1 MKDGKNMKRIILFMM
16 LIVLLFSSCHSL
28 KKDLDNPD
36 LTPEEFFQ
44 KAQEAVI
51 DWNRY
56 KLAIQFYEEFMR
68 RYPDMKNKI
77 IEAEYEITF
86 IKFKQRK
93 LDDAENRFNQIL
105 DKYNTDEAV
114 YYPSWPALMSQKGL
128 ENIAEEREKGGFFKR
143 LFNKKTAKEKAAEA
157 EFKQKR
163 KEAKAKAKLE
173 KEQRKAAKKAAKKK
187 RETEE

>member
-1 MKDGKNMKRIILFMM
+1 MM
-16 LIVLLFSSCHSL
+16 LIVLLLTSCHSL

-56 KLAIQFYEEFMR
+56 KLAIKFYEEFMR
-68 RYPDMKNKI
+68 RYPDMKNRI
-77 IEAEYEITF
+77 IEAEYEIAF
-86 IKFKQRK
+86 IKFKQHK
-93 LDDAENRFNQIL
+93 LNDAEERFTQIL
-105 DKYNTDEAV
+105 DKYNSNDSI
-114 YYPSWPALMSQKGL
+114 YYPSWVALMSNKGL
-128 ENIAEEREKGGFFKR
+128 ENIAEEREKGGFWKR
-143 LFNKKTAKEKAAEA
+143 LFNKKTAKEKAADE

>member
-1 MKDGKNMKRIILFMM
+1 MKKIILFMM
-16 LIVLLFSSCHSL
+16 LIVLLLTSCHSL
-28 KKDLDNPD
+28 KKDLENPD

-56 KLAIQFYEEFMR
+56 KLAIKFYEEFMR
-68 RYPDMKNKI
+68 RYPDMQNKI
-77 IEAEYEITF
+77 IEAEYEIAF
-86 IKFKQRK
+86 IKFKQHK
-93 LDDAENRFNQIL
+93 YDESEELFNRL
-105 DKYNTDEAV
+105 LEKYNTDAAV
-114 YYPSWPALMSQKGL
+114 YYPAWPALMANKTL

-143 LFNKKTAKEKAAEA
+143 LFHKKTAKEKAEEA
-157 EFKQKR
+157 EFQQRK

-173 KEQRKAAKKAAKKK
+173 KEQKKAAKKAARKK

>member
-1 MKDGKNMKRIILFMM
+1 MKDGKNMKRILLFMM
-16 LIVLLFSSCHSL
+16 LIVLLLTSCHSL
-28 KKDLDNPD
+28 KKDLENPD

-68 RYPDMKNKI
+68 RYPEMKNKV
-77 IEAEYEITF
+77 IEAEYEIAF

-93 LDDAENRFNQIL
+93 LDEAEERFNTIL
-105 DKYNTDEAV
+105 DKYNTDDAV
-114 YYPSWPALMSQKGL
+114 YYPSWPALMSNKGL
-128 ENIAEEREKGGFFKR
+128 ENIAEEREKGGFWKR
-143 LFNKKTAKEKAAEA
+143 LFNKKTRKEKEAEA

-187 RETEE
+187 KEAEE

>member
-1 MKDGKNMKRIILFMM
+1 MKDGKNMKKSLLFVL
-16 LIVLLFSSCHSL
+16 LIVFAFTSCNSL
-28 KKDLDNPD
+28 KKDLKNPD

-56 KLAIQFYEEFMR
+56 KLAIQYYEEFMR

-77 IEAEYEITF
+77 IEAEYEIAF
-86 IKFKQRK
+86 IKFRQRK
-93 LDDAENRFNQIL
+93 YDDAEARFKQIL

-114 YYPSWPALMSQKGL
+114 YYPNWPALMSNKGL
-128 ENIAEEREKGGFFKR
+128 ENIAEEREKGGFWKR
-143 LFNKKTAKEKAAEA
+143 LFNKKTAKEKAAEE

-163 KEAKAKAKLE
+163 REAKAKAKLE
-173 KEQRKAAKKAAKKK
+173 KEQRKAAKKAARQK
-187 RETEE
+187 REAE

>member
-1 MKDGKNMKRIILFMM
+1 MKDGKNMKKVLLFMM
-16 LIVLLFSSCHSL
+16 LVVLLLTSCHSL
-28 KKDLDNPD
+28 KKDLENPD

-77 IEAEYEITF
+77 IEAEYEIAF

-93 LDDAENRFNQIL
+93 LDEAEERFNQIL

-114 YYPSWPALMSQKGL
+114 YYPSWPALMSNKGL
-128 ENIAEEREKGGFFKR
+128 ENIAEEREKGGFWKR
-143 LFNKKTAKEKAAEA
+143 LFNKKTRKEKEAEE

-163 KEAKAKAKLE
+163 REAKAKAKLE

>member
-1 MKDGKNMKRIILFMM
+1 MKDGKIMKKIILFMM
-16 LIVLLFSSCHSL
+16 LIALLFSSCHSL
-28 KKDLDNPD
+28 KKDLENPD

-77 IEAEYEITF
+77 IEAEYEIAF

-93 LDDAENRFNQIL
+93 FDESEELFKKLLE
-105 DKYNTDEAV
+105 KYNTDEAV
-114 YYPSWPALMSQKGL
+114 YYPSWPALMANKTL
-128 ENIAEEREKGGFFKR
+128 DNIAEEREKGGFWKR
-143 LFNKKTAKEKAAEA
+143 LFHKKTAKEKAEEA
-157 EFKQKR
+157 EFKQKKR
-163 KEAKAKAKLE
+163 EAKAKAKLE
-173 KEQRKAAKKAAKKK
+173 KEQRKAAKKAARQKK
-187 RETEE
+187 EAE

>member
-1 MKDGKNMKRIILFMM
+1 MKKIILFMI
-16 LIVLLFSSCHSL
+16 LIALLFTSCHSL
-28 KKDLDNPD
+28 KKDLENPD

-68 RYPDMKNKI
+68 RYPDMKNRI
-77 IEAEYEITF
+77 IEAEYEIAF
-86 IKFKQRK
+86 IKFKQNK
-93 LDDAENRFNQIL
+93 LDEAEERFNQIL

-114 YYPSWPALMSQKGL
+114 YYPAWPAIMANKGL
-128 ENIAEEREKGGFFKR
+128 ENIAEERERGGFWKR
-143 LFNKKTAKEKAAEA
+143 LFNYKTAKEKAAEE

-163 KEAKAKAKLE
+163 REARAKAKLE

-187 RETEE
+187 RDTEE

>member
-1 MKDGKNMKRIILFMM
+1 MKRILLFMM
-16 LIVLLFSSCHSL
+16 LIVLLLTSCHSL
-28 KKDLDNPD
+28 KKDLENPD

-68 RYPDMKNKI
+68 RYPEMKNKV
-77 IEAEYEITF
+77 IEAEYEIAF

-93 LDDAENRFNQIL
+93 LDEAEERFNTIL

-114 YYPSWPALMSQKGL
+114 YYPSWPALMANKGL
-128 ENIAEEREKGGFFKR
+128 ENIAEEREKGGFWKR
-143 LFNKKTAKEKAAEA
+143 LFNKKTRKEKEAEA

-187 RETEE
+187 KETEE

>member
-1 MKDGKNMKRIILFMM
+1 MD
-16 LIVLLFSSCHSL
+16 
-28 KKDLDNPD
+28 
-36 LTPEEFFQ
+36 
-44 KAQEAVI
+44 
-51 DWNRY
+51 
-56 KLAIQFYEEFMR
+56 
-68 RYPDMKNKI
+68 
-77 IEAEYEITF
+77 
-86 IKFKQRK
+86 
-93 LDDAENRFNQIL
+93 QIL

>member
-1 MKDGKNMKRIILFMM
+1 MKDGKNMKRILLFMM
-16 LIVLLFSSCHSL
+16 LILLLLTSCNSL
-28 KKDLDNPD
+28 KKDLENPD

-77 IEAEYEITF
+77 IEAEYEIAF

-93 LDDAENRFNQIL
+93 LDEAEERFNQIL

-114 YYPSWPALMSQKGL
+114 YYPSWPALMSNKGL
-128 ENIAEEREKGGFFKR
+128 ENIAEEREKGGFWKR
-143 LFNKKTAKEKAAEA
+143 LFNKKTKKEKEA
-157 EFKQKR
+157 EEEFRQKR

-173 KEQRKAAKKAAKKK
+173 KEQRKAAKKASKKK
-187 RETEE
+187 REAEE

>member
-1 MKDGKNMKRIILFMM
+1 MKDGKNMKKVLLFMM
-16 LIVLLFSSCHSL
+16 LIVLLLTSCHSL
-28 KKDLDNPD
+28 KKDLENPD

-77 IEAEYEITF
+77 IEAEYEIAF

-93 LDDAENRFNQIL
+93 FDEAEDRFNQIL

-114 YYPSWPALMSQKGL
+114 YYPSWPALMSTKGI
-128 ENIAEEREKGGFFKR
+128 ENIAEEREKGGFWKR
-143 LFNKKTAKEKAAEA
+143 LFNKKTKKEKAAEE
-157 EFKQKR
+157 EFKQRR

>member
-1 MKDGKNMKRIILFMM
+1 MKDGKNMKKVLLFMM
-16 LIVLLFSSCHSL
+16 LVVLLLTSCHSL
-28 KKDLDNPD
+28 KKDLENPD

-77 IEAEYEITF
+77 IEAEYEIAF

-93 LDDAENRFNQIL
+93 LDEAEERFNQIL

-114 YYPSWPALMSQKGL
+114 YYPSWPALMSNKGL
-128 ENIAEEREKGGFFKR
+128 ENIAEEREKGGFWKR
-143 LFNKKTAKEKAAEA
+143 LFNKKTRKEKEAEE

-163 KEAKAKAKLE
+163 REAKAKAKME